1 MTSDTTTEPRPS
13 PLTEP
18 LRRIARAF
26 AGVSRPLAGRR
37 LFTLWAILVH
47 QGRTSGRTYRTPI
60 VARRTTDG
68 FVIPMPFGA
77 GTQWAKNLI
86 AAGGGTL
93 RWNGADHLI
102 AEPEIIDGSQAEAA
116 FSRWQR
122 AGVRAFGM
130 RTFMR
135 VQRVDQPSG
144 DSASRPASRTNR

>member
-13 PLTEP
+13 PLADP
-18 LRRIARAF
+18 IRRIARAF

-37 LFTLWAILVH
+37 GFTLWAVLVH

-60 VARRTTDG
+60 AARPTAGG

-102 AEPEIIDGSQAEAA
+102 AEPEIIDATEAEAA

-135 VQRVDQPSG
+135 VRRVDQPSG
-144 DSASRPASRTNR
+144 DTGSRPASRTNR